1 VERQPVEPQQVAQP
15 QERRAQERQVPLEL
29 VQQGP
34 QVPEPLV
41 LARPVQEQPQPQ
53 PPQPQE

>member
-15 QERRAQERQVPLEL
+15 QEL

-34 QVPEPLV
+34 LV
-41 LARPVQEQPQPQ
+41 LALEPAWVAQPRQALVAPQQPQ